1 MTMVVNM
8 LYLATAIFFIRLSVS
23 CLCESVGGKRERT
36 ANTLALLWR
45 RLHQLQ
51 ARDAPLVV
59 FYPSHKP

>member
-1 MTMVVNM
+1 M
-8 LYLATAIFFIRLSVS
+8 LYLATVVFFIRLLVL

-51 ARDAPLVV
+51 ARDIQLVI